1 MTNADS
7 DVTNADRDA
16 TNAENDV
23 TNAENDAR
31 RDRRRSDP
39 TAQLTPN
46 RGGDFVE
53 GDMSL
58 TDTLPNPATY
68 QGNHGNTGNGGDD
81 ERADADDAKV
91 TGQSR
96 D

>member
-1 MTNADS
+1 MAD
-7 DVTNADRDA
+7 TKK
-16 TNAENDV
+16 E
-23 TNAENDAR
+23 
-31 RDRRRSDP
+31 RRRPDP

-53 GDMSL
+53 GDINLSPA
-58 TDTLPNPATY
+58 LPDARTH
-68 QGNHGNTGNGGDD
+68 QGNHGNTGNGGDE

-96 D
+96 G

>member
-1 MTNADS
+1 M
-7 DVTNADRDA
+7 
-16 TNAENDV
+16 AEV
-23 TNAENDAR
+23 QREQP
-31 RDRRRSDP
+31 DP

-58 TDTLPNPATY
+58 RETLPESASY
-68 QGNHGNTGNGGDD
+68 QSNHGNTGMGGDD

>member
-1 MTNADS
+1 MPNTHNEHTAP
-7 DVTNADRDA
+7 
-16 TNAENDV
+16 
-23 TNAENDAR
+23 
-31 RDRRRSDP
+31 DP

-53 GDMSL
+53 DDVSL
-58 TDTLPNPATY
+58 QEGLPNSASY
-68 QGNHGNTGNGGDD
+68 QANHGNTGMGGDA
-81 ERADADDAKV
+81 ERGDADDAKV